1 MAVYAIGDV
10 QGCYDALRR
19 LLDALAFEPA
29 RDRLWLTGDL
39 VNRGPQSLEVLRYV
53 SALPDVVCVLGNH
66 DLHLLAL
73 ASGASAAR
81 LRSRDTLDDVL
92 AAPDRDGLLDWLR
105 RRPLAHHDP
114 GLGWLL
120 VHAGVPPQ
128 WDLAQTLACAREVEE
143 VVRGPD
149 ADAFLADMYGDEP
162 ARWDPA
168 LRGIPRWRFVTN
180 CLTRMRYCDAEG
192 RLDLA
197 SKGPPGT
204 QPAGYVPWF
213 RAPGRA
219 TRGQPIVFGHWATL
233 GFLHE
238 PDLLALDTGCVWGK
252 GLTGVRLDGAFERV
266 TVDSRS

>member
-1 MAVYAIGDV
+1 VAVYAIGDV

-29 RDRLWLTGDL
+29 RDRLWFTGDL
-39 VNRGPQSLEVLRYV
+39 VNRGPQSLEVLRFV
-53 SALPDVVCVLGNH
+53 SALDGVVTVLGNH

-73 ASGASAAR
+73 ASGAPAAR
-81 LRSRDTLDDVL
+81 RRSRDTLDDVL
-92 AAPDRDGLLDWLR
+92 AAPDRDALLDWLR
-105 RRPLAHHDP
+105 RRPLAHHDAR
-114 GLGWLL
+114 LGWLL

-149 ADAFLADMYGDEP
+149 AHAFLADMYGDEP

-168 LRGIPRWRFVTN
+168 LRGLARWRFVTN

-192 RLDLA
+192 RLELEA
-197 SKGPPGT
+197 KGSPGT
-204 QPAGYVPWF
+204 QPGGYVPWF

-219 TRGQPIVFGHWATL
+219 TRGQPVAFGHWATL

-252 GLTGVRLDGAFERV
+252 GLTGVRLDGAFERL
-266 TVDSRS
+266 TVGARS